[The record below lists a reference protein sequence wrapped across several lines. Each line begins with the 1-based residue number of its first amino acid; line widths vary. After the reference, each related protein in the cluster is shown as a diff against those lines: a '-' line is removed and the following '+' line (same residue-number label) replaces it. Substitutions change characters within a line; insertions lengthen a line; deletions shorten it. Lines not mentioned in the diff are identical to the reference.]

1 MSSKPPIVELK
12 NQIKE
17 LRKQLA
23 SLSEDISYIKNF
35 IIELEKKDMVVI
47 NQEDDGDT
55 SVTESSSGWFDW

>member
-23 SLSEDISYIKNF
+23 SLNEDISYIKNF